1 MLKIYGNDDYDYTNL
16 SIFLKK
22 LMCLLRDDDDEQ
34 FRNNKM
40 QIKTNK
46 LKFFKTETTNTSTQI
61 YLFIFNRPR
70 PDPIR
75 GLDVRPR
82 GRSSGTRGHSTR
94 AFKIPT
100 VNPYKYSMHKT

>member
-1 MLKIYGNDDYDYTNL
+1 
-16 SIFLKK
+16 
-22 LMCLLRDDDDEQ
+22 MCLLRDDDEQ

-75 GLDVRPR
+75 GLDPIQSGASTLDPGDVAVGPEGTPR
-82 GRSSGTRGHSTR
+82 GRSRSRL
-94 AFKIPT
+94 
-100 VNPYKYSMHKT
+100 